1 MFVSVRVRRESGKVR
16 CYLVEPNFLRFVVL
30 ITPVDTVDN
39 LADRGVRAFVAC
51 G

>member
-1 MFVSVRVRRESGKVR
+1 MFVQGLGSRRSGKVR

-39 LADRGVRAFVAC
+39 LADRGVRALVAC

>member
-1 MFVSVRVRRESGKVR
+1 MFIGEIMAAGFGKVR
-16 CYLVEPNFLRFVVL
+16 CYLMEPNFLRFVVL

-39 LADRGVRAFVAC
+39 LADRSIKAVKAC